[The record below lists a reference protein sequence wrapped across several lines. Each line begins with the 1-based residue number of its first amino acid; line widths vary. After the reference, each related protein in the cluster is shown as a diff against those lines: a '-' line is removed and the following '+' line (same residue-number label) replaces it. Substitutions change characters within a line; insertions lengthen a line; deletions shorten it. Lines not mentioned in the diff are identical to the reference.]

1 MAGTI
6 GRGIIAANAI
16 TDQVVFGALMGAIS
30 WNIITAT
37 LGIPSSS
44 SHALIGGLVGAAL
57 VQSGSKGVQWNGL
70 AHKVVLLWA
79 FDGSRSNPHRLEN
92 HRPNQVVYTS
102 THDTETVAGWGRKE
116 PWEMIEL
123 AYGSRARLAIVPAQ
137 DVLGLGNEARMNR
150 PGESEGNWS
159 WRLEPGQLTD
169 AHAARLRDLV
179 QKTQRT
185 GK

>member
-1 MAGTI
+1 
-6 GRGIIAANAI
+6 
-16 TDQVVFGALMGAIS
+16 
-30 WNIITAT
+30 
-37 LGIPSSS
+37 
-44 SHALIGGLVGAAL
+44 
-57 VQSGSKGVQWNGL
+57 
-70 AHKVVLLWA
+70 
-79 FDGSRSNPHRLEN
+79 
-92 HRPNQVVYTS
+92 VYTS